1 MLADEHS
8 VLRQAQANTSPEV
21 LFPSALAGRA
31 ALPRAATP
39 RGHPAS
45 TLIRPCGFFA
55 KRNRESA
62 GVRSGAAWPR
72 ESNASPIHFRRPH
85 RVMHRRASLPSDVPL
100 PARAF
105 ATSPESNR
113 RTAHPAADFSVGQTL
128 HLRRADVSARPNRT
142 SRSTGAG
149 LKVPAHHQARVR
161 GRRLARRHSWD
172 SDPSQVCSRCG
183 CGPVSSAAGLRAV
196 CRLLAAINF
205 RRGIVRPKEICSKK
219 DGRL

>member
-85 RVMHRRASLPSDVPL
+85 RVMHRRISWLTMFRYPRGLSRPRRNRIAERLTRRLIFRWGRHCICNERTYPL
-100 PARAF
+100 GQVEHPARPAPDSKF
-105 ATSPESNR
+105 RPTIRHGCVVGNSPDG
-113 RTAHPAADFSVGQTL
+113 THGIL
-128 HLRRADVSARPNRT
+128 H
-142 SRSTGAG
+142 
-149 LKVPAHHQARVR
+149 
-161 GRRLARRHSWD
+161 
-172 SDPSQVCSRCG
+172 PSQV
-183 CGPVSSAAGLRAV
+183 
-196 CRLLAAINF
+196 
-205 RRGIVRPKEICSKK
+205 
-219 DGRL
+219 